1 MRMKLCWLLLGVMV
15 GLVAVVVSPLREVLH
30 VRGDLSNY
38 VTPLGILG
46 VPLVILSNI
55 TRMGR
60 LLRIVLI
67 TTGVSAMGWPIS
79 LYMGDLLSRWFPS
92 EPVTYI
98 LVFYVLP
105 TTFIV
110 GVVGATAIGIKQ
122 LFFSK

>member
-79 LYMGDLLSRWFPS
+79 LYMHDLLSRWFPS

-105 TTFIV
+105 TTFIA

-122 LFFSK
+122 LLFSR